1 MKTTLAFILLFTA
14 SLSFGKDF
22 LKKGQKDIILKEIDL
37 ICGDTWCSGDYNFNF
52 KSIQCDD
59 TKAVC
64 QINYE
69 MFIWEHDEA
78 KLSLNCL
85 IRPVKKFSDMVKKSG
100 TYFSIQETFYEKI
113 SSCLEINIIKY
124 GPELI

>member
-1 MKTTLAFILLFTA
+1 MNLSFTFILLLSA

-22 LKKGQKDIILKEIDL
+22 LKKAQKDIILKEIDS
-37 ICGDTWCSGDYNFNF
+37 ICADTWCAGDYNFNF

-59 TKAVC
+59 TKAIC
-64 QINYE
+64 QVNYE
-69 MFIWEHDEA
+69 MFIWEQDEA

-85 IRPVKKFSDMVKKSG
+85 IRPVKKFSDMVKKAG
-100 TYFSIQETFYEKI
+100 AYYSIQEKFYDKMTT
-113 SSCLEINIIKY
+113 CLEINIIKY